1 MVEVNVTRQGEGR
14 IITWPGVRALV
25 KEDGTLT
32 GGRLAIIETELAP
45 SLFSPP
51 QHIHRSIEEIFYI
64 LEGEL
69 SFKVGE
75 EVISASVGTQ
85 VLIPRGV
92 PHTFYN
98 STDKPVRFTNTLAPA
113 MFLPYLYELEILF
126 RSGTPTP
133 QIIGELMAHYE
144 TDLVLP

>member
-1 MVEVNVTRQGEGR
+1 MDVNVIRQGEGR
-14 IITWPGVRALV
+14 SITWPGVRALV

-32 GGRLAIIETELAP
+32 GGGLAIIETELAP

-69 SFKVGE
+69 TFKVGE
-75 EVISASVGTQ
+75 QVICASVGTQ
-85 VLIPRGV
+85 VTIPRGV

-98 STDKPVRFTNTLAPA
+98 STDKTVRFTNTLAPA
-113 MFLPYLYELEILF
+113 MFLPYLYEFEILF
-126 RSGTPTP
+126 RSGTPTL
-133 QIIGELMAHYE
+133 QTIGELLARYDSE
-144 TDLVLP
+144 LVRS

>member
-1 MVEVNVTRQGEGR
+1 MSVNVTRQEEGR

-32 GGRLAIIETELAP
+32 GGGVAIIETELAP

-51 QHIHRSIEEIFYI
+51 QHIHRSIEEIFYV

-69 SFKVGE
+69 TFKVCE
-75 EVISASVGTQ
+75 EVICASVGTQ
-85 VLIPRGV
+85 VTIPRGV

-98 STDKPVRFTNTLAPA
+98 SSDKPVRFTNTLVPA
-113 MFLPYLYELEILF
+113 MFLPFLYELEILF
-126 RSGTPTP
+126 RSGPPTP
-133 QIIGELMAHYE
+133 QTIGDLMARYDTE
-144 TDLVLP
+144 LVRT